1 MAANP
6 FRPRTPGGAARR
18 AVFDAWLLA
27 LFVAFAVG
35 QSFFA
40 HAPDDTSF
48 AVALFLRLALL
59 SQLAALSGLLA
70 LAVALLSLVGLGPRA
85 TAWTFSGLA
94 TAFVALLFVDVR
106 VYNLFRYHLNGWVW
120 TVVTTEGV
128 EDSVQLGPGLFV
140 MAGAALAALAL
151 VFYGFQRW
159 RAAQWERMSSTPRW
173 MRPGFFALWIVLPV
187 LVIEKS
193 LYARADLLRER
204 EIPSL
209 SRLVP
214 FYPRFTVKR
223 VARKWFGYELEERER
238 VEVSSE
244 GLLLDYPLERPRI
257 APDGPRPNLLILTI
271 ESLRADMLD
280 PAVMPRTWEFAQGAR
295 RFLDHASSGSTS
307 RYGTFSLVYGLHGS
321 YFAPV
326 YAEGASPVIVDSLLD
341 LGYEFRIYGTASMS
355 FPELRST
362 AWIRIEDRV
371 EDKFERVEGAS
382 RDTELVRRF
391 GSWMQERSGAAERK
405 PFYCFAFLDAPHQA
419 YNVASDLTPFEPY
432 ARTIDYAKLSSD
444 EIAAMMPQ
452 VFNRYRNSVADVDRS
467 IGQMLDALRA
477 TGELDNTV
485 VVITGDHG
493 EEFLEHGF
501 WGHTSNYTRTQVLVP
516 LVLRGPG
523 VPPGDETRP
532 TCHVDVAPTLLELV
546 GADPTQRTQWCNG
559 ENLLAPIAGR
569 HRILAGWDTVAAWSD
584 EAILV
589 LPLDSYR
596 GGAEAYTFDWKPV
609 EDLDATMRASA
620 SVLRELSEACRRFLR

>member
-1 MAANP
+1 MSANP
-6 FRPRTPGGAARR
+6 FRPRTPAAAARR

-40 HAPDDTSF
+40 HAPEDTSF
-48 AVALFLRLALL
+48 AVSVFLRFALL
-59 SQLAALSGLLA
+59 SQLAALSSVLA
-70 LAVALLSLVGLGPRA
+70 LGVAMLSFVGLSPRL
-85 TAWTFSGLA
+85 TSWTFSTLA
-94 TAFVALLFVDVR
+94 TAFVALLFIDVR

-128 EDSVQLGPGLFV
+128 EDSVQLGTGLLV
-140 MAGAALAALAL
+140 SAGVAL
-151 VFYGFQRW
+151 VTLVLVFHGFQRW

-173 MRPGFFALWIVLPV
+173 LRPGFFALWIVLPV
-187 LVIEKS
+187 LVVEKT

-209 SRLVP
+209 ARLVP

-223 VARKWFGYELEERER
+223 MARNWFGYELEERER

-244 GLLLDYPLERPRI
+244 GLLLDYPLERPQF
-257 APDGPRPNLLILTI
+257 APGGPRPNLLVLTI

-280 PAVMPRTWEFAQGAR
+280 ATVMPRTWEFAQGAR

-341 LGYEFRIYGTASMS
+341 LGYEFRIFGTASMS
-355 FPELRST
+355 FPEMRST
-362 AWIRIEDRV
+362 AWVRIEDRV

-382 RDTELVRRF
+382 RDAELVQRF
-391 GSWMQERSGAAERK
+391 GGWMQERASASERK

-432 ARTIDYAKLSSD
+432 AKTIDYAKLSSD

-452 VFNRYRNSVADVDRS
+452 VFNRYRNSVADADRS
-467 IGQMLDALRA
+467 IDKMLDALRA

-523 VPPGDETRP
+523 VPPGEETRP
-532 TCHVDVAPTLLELV
+532 TCHVDVAPTLLELL
-546 GADPTQRTQWCNG
+546 GADPTQRAKWCNG
-559 ENLLAPIAGR
+559 ESLLAPIAGR
-569 HRILAGWDTVAAWSD
+569 QRILAGWDTVAAWSD
-584 EAILV
+584 SAILV

-596 GGAEAYTFDWKPV
+596 GGADAYTYDWKPV
-609 EDLDATMRASA
+609 PDLDAALRESA
-620 SVLRELSEACRRFLR
+620 VVLRDLSEACRRFLR